1 MIKRLSTLVSSL
13 ILVSCLVWGSVG
25 FAADNTNLLPGA
37 EPFPDSLQMQLTQ
50 ALQAKGTEYV
60 PRTHH
65 LRPDGTPQYTNRL
78 IREPSP
84 YLLQHA
90 HNPLNWYPWGDEAFA
105 RAKKENKPI
114 LLSIG
119 YSTCHWCHVM
129 ERESFEDVEIA
140 TYLNQHYIAVKVD
153 REQRPDIDGVYM
165 TAVQMMTGR
174 GGWPMTVWL
183 TPDRKPFYGGTYFP
197 PRDGVRGAKTGFLTL
212 LTRLHQVYSQDPEK
226 ITKVATELTQA
237 VQTSLAPSA
246 GEQVPGT
253 TQVAGVSVLK
263 KAADSFKKNFDA
275 THGGFGRA
283 PKFPRS
289 VVLEF
294 LLRYSRRTGDQQVQ
308 DMVVK
313 TLEAMAAGGM
323 YDHIGGGFHRYATDR
338 EWLVPHFEKMLYDN
352 ALLTLAYLE
361 AYQLT
366 GRTEFAHV
374 ARDILSYVER
384 EMTTPHGGFYS
395 ATDADSEGKEG
406 TFFVWTPTDIR
417 AVLDPEAAKLV
428 LAYYGVTDKGNFEGK
443 TILHVTRPLADVAK
457 ELGFG
462 PEQAEQML
470 QAARTKLYAARL
482 KRIPPHKDEKIVVSW
497 NGLMIAAFAR
507 AAHVLNVPA
516 YAQQAARAADFIL
529 THLKKKQQLQR
540 SALDGVVSGAAY
552 LDDYAF
558 LAAGLLDLYEAS
570 FEARWL
576 REAIALHDTLTN
588 DFWDTQAGGFFMTAR
603 TEEALLGREKPH
615 YDGAEPS
622 GNSVAIQSLF
632 RLAELTTQERYR
644 KQAEQGLRAFAQQ
657 LEKAPSSVP
666 RLLASVD
673 FAHDTPKEIIIIKP
687 NRDTTAEPLLAKLR
701 TSFVP
706 NRVLAVVAEGRDLT
720 QQQELIPL
728 LEFKKALKG
737 KVTAYVCEKQVCLL
751 PTSDPEIFA
760 KQIGQVKP
768 LSSE

>member
-1 MIKRLSTLVSSL
+1 MLRHTLTL
-13 ILVSCLVWGSVG
+13 ILIGCLVWSSVG
-25 FAADNTNLLPGA
+25 FTAEDTNLLPGA
-37 EPFPDSLQMQLTQ
+37 ETFPDSLQTQLSQ
-50 ALQAKGTEYV
+50 ALQAKGAGYV

-65 LRPDGTPQYTNRL
+65 VRSDGTPQYTNRL

-90 HNPLNWYPWGDEAFA
+90 HNPVNWYAWGEEAFA

-114 LLSIG
+114 FLSVG

-165 TAVQMMTGR
+165 TAVQMMAGR

-197 PRDGVRGAKTGFLTL
+197 PRDGGRGATTGFLSL
-212 LTRLHQVYSQDPEK
+212 LTRLHEAYSQDSER
-226 ITKVATELTQA
+226 IRQVAAELTQA
-237 VQTSLAPSA
+237 LQTSLSPSA
-246 GEQVPGT
+246 GKD
-253 TQVAGVSVLK
+253 VAGVAVLK
-263 KAADSFKKNFDA
+263 KAAASFKKNFDA
-275 THGGFGRA
+275 TYAGFGRA

-338 EWLVPHFEKMLYDN
+338 QWLVPHFEKMLYDN

-361 AYQLT
+361 AFQLT
-366 GRTEFAHV
+366 GRAEFAQV
-374 ARDILSYVER
+374 ARDILTYVER
-384 EMTTPHGGFYS
+384 ELTTPQGGFYS
-395 ATDADSEGKEG
+395 ATDADSEGEED
-406 TFFVWTPTDIR
+406 TFFVWTPAQIR
-417 AVLDPEAAKLV
+417 AVLDPGAAKLV
-428 LAYYGVTDKGNFEGK
+428 LAYYGVTEKGNFEGT
-443 TILHVTRPLADVAK
+443 TILHMTRRLADVAK
-457 ELGFG
+457 ELGLA
-462 PEQAEQML
+462 PEQASQTL

-482 KRIPPHKDEKIVVSW
+482 KRIPPHTDKKVVVSW
-497 NGLMIAAFAR
+497 NGLMISAFAR
-507 AAHVLNVPA
+507 AAHVLNVRS

-529 THLKKKQQLQR
+529 THLKKEQQLQR

-576 REAIALHDTLTN
+576 GEAIALHDTLRT
-588 DFWDTQAGGFFMTAR
+588 DFWDAQAGGFFMTAR
-603 TEEALLGREKPH
+603 TGEALLGREKPH

-622 GNSVAIQSLF
+622 GNSVAIQSLL
-632 RLAELTTQERYR
+632 RLAEFTTQERYR
-644 KQAEQGLRAFAQQ
+644 QQAEQGLRAFARQ
-657 LEKAPSSVP
+657 LDTAPSSLP
-666 RLLASVD
+666 RMLASVD
-673 FAHDTPKEIIIIKP
+673 FTQDTSKEIIIIKP
-687 NRDTTAEPLLAKLR
+687 NRETTAEPLLAKLR

-706 NRVLAVVAEGRDLT
+706 NRVLSVVAEGQDL
-720 QQQELIPL
+720 QQQQTLIPL
-728 LEFKKALKG
+728 LEFKTALKG
-737 KVTAYVCEKQVCLL
+737 KVTADVCERQVCLL
-751 PTSDPEIFA
+751 PTSDPEVFA
-760 KQIGQVKP
+760 KQIGQGKP
-768 LSSE
+768 LSSQP

>member
-1 MIKRLSTLVSSL
+1 MLERLSTL
-13 ILVSCLVWGSVG
+13 ILMGCLVWGAVG
-25 FAADNTNLLPGA
+25 FAAGNTNLLPGA
-37 EPFPDSLQMQLTQ
+37 EPFPDSLQTQLTQ
-50 ALQAKGTEYV
+50 ALQAKGAEYV

-65 LRPDGTPQYTNRL
+65 LYPDGRPQYTNRL

-165 TAVQMMTGR
+165 AAVQMMTGR

-212 LTRLHQVYSQDPEK
+212 LTRLSQVYSQDPER
-226 ITKVATELTQA
+226 ITQVSTQLTQA
-237 VQTSLAPSA
+237 VRTSLAPSA
-246 GEQVPGT
+246 RQQGPDVTG
-253 TQVAGVSVLK
+253 VAGVTVLK
-263 KAADSFKKNFDA
+263 KAAESFKKNFDA
-275 THGGFGRA
+275 AYGGFGQA

-294 LLRYSRRTGDQQVQ
+294 LLRYSRRTGDQAVR

-338 EWLVPHFEKMLYDN
+338 QWLVPHFEKMLYDN

-361 AYQLT
+361 AFQLT
-366 GRTEFAHV
+366 GRAEFAQV
-374 ARDILSYVER
+374 ARDILTYVER
-384 EMTTPHGGFYS
+384 EMTTPQGGFYS
-395 ATDADSEGKEG
+395 ATDADSEGEEG
-406 TFFVWTPTDIR
+406 TFFVWTPADIR
-417 AVLDPEAAKLV
+417 AVLDPEVAKLM
-428 LAYYGVTDKGNFEGK
+428 LAYYGVTEKGNFGGK
-443 TILHVTRPLADVAK
+443 TILHVTRSLADVAK
-457 ELGFG
+457 ELGFA
-462 PEQAEQML
+462 PEQAEQMR
-470 QAARTKLYAARL
+470 QAARAKLYAARL
-482 KRIPPHKDEKIVVSW
+482 TRIPPHKDKKIVVSW

-507 AAHVLNVPA
+507 AAHVLNVRA
-516 YAQQAARAADFIL
+516 YAQQAARGADFIL

-588 DFWDTQAGGFFMTAR
+588 DFWDAQAGGFFMTAR
-603 TEEALLGREKPH
+603 TEETLLGREKPY

-644 KQAEQGLRAFAQQ
+644 QQAEQGLRAFAQQ
-657 LEKAPSSVP
+657 LDQSPSSVP

-673 FAHDTPKEIIIIKP
+673 FAQDTPKEIIIIKP
-687 NRDTTAEPLLAKLR
+687 NREITAEPLLAKLR

-728 LEFKKALKG
+728 LEFKKSLKG

-751 PTSDPEIFA
+751 PTSDPEVFA
-760 KQIGQVKP
+760 KQIAQVKP
-768 LSSE
+768 LSGMP